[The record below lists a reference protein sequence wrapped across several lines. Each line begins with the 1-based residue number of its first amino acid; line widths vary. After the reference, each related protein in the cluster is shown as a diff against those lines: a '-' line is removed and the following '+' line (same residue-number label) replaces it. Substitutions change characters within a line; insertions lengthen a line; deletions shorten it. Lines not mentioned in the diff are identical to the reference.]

1 MISSEVLLRVIYSL
15 ICNALTKTCFTLK
28 WFHDI
33 IIFIND
39 EFVEPFF
46 LGCGGAG
53 MTEKKKLPIGIE
65 SFEEIRKEGFY
76 YVDKTGVIG
85 QLLEKWGKVNLFTRP
100 RRFGKS
106 LNMSML
112 KAFFEID
119 GDPALFEDLEISE
132 KRELCEKYMGQF
144 PVISISLK
152 SVEGLSFTAACDA
165 FKTVIGTEAM
175 RFSFLEEST
184 VLSENDKKMYRQ
196 LTTVGT
202 LETGLFD
209 MSIEVLASSLKIL
222 SALLHKHYGRQVILL
237 IDEYDVPL
245 DKAFQY
251 GYYDEMVSLIRN
263 MFGNALKTNPN
274 LYFAVLTG
282 CLRIAKESIFTGL
295 NNFEVLSV
303 LDVQYDECFGF
314 TDAEVKDML
323 DYYDLSEHYSEVKEW
338 YDGYRFGNTEVYC
351 PWDVIRYCKSLC
363 ADPKAIP
370 EDYWSNTS
378 GNAMVRRFIDK
389 ADTQTRD
396 EIERLIS
403 GEEIVKEIHQELTYN
418 ELDSS
423 IENLWSVLF
432 TTGYLTQRGR
442 AGEDQYRLVIPN
454 REIRKLFIK
463 QIREWFRDVSRK
475 DGETLNQFCEA
486 FPEQNPEKIEEI
498 FSDYLWKTI
507 SIRDTASAK
516 KENFYHG
523 ILLGLLG
530 YKSNWLIKS
539 NVESGIG
546 YSDILVEVPKNRTG
560 IVIELKY
567 AEDGNMDSACE
578 KALQQIE
585 DRDYIAKLKDDGMRN
600 IIKYGIAC
608 YKKNC
613 KVVLG

>member
-1 MISSEVLLRVIYSL
+1 MV
-15 ICNALTKTCFTLK
+15 NTLK
-28 WFHDI
+28 
-33 IIFIND
+33 
-39 EFVEPFF
+39 
-46 LGCGGAG
+46 
-53 MTEKKKLPIGIE
+53 LPVGID
-65 SFEEIRKEGFY
+65 SFEKIRKNRFY
-76 YVDKTGVIG
+76 YIDKTKLIE
-85 QLLEKWGKVNLFTRP
+85 QLVETGGEVTIFTRP
-100 RRFGKS
+100 RRFGKT

-112 KAFFEID
+112 RSFFEID
-119 GDPALFEDLEISE
+119 ADESLFDGLYIT
-132 KRELCEKYMGQF
+132 KNKELCEEYMGKY
-144 PVISISLK
+144 PVIFLSLK
-152 SVEGLSFTAACDA
+152 SVDGLTFEDA
-165 FKTVIGTEAM
+165 KYRMTELIGLEAE
-175 RFSFLEEST
+175 RFGFLEDSEH
-184 VLSENDKKMYRQ
+184 LSENEKKRYKAIISLNNGMNTMNEKM
-196 LTTVGT
+196 L
-202 LETGLFD
+202 
-209 MSIEVLASSLKIL
+209 ISSLQVL
-222 SALLHKHYGRQVILL
+222 SQLLYKHFGKKVIIL

-245 DKAFQY
+245 DKAFQNGFY
-251 GYYDEMVSLIRN
+251 REMVSLIRGL
-263 MFGNALKTNPN
+263 FGMALKTNDS
-274 LYFAVLTG
+274 LQFAVLTG
-282 CLRIAKESIFTGL
+282 CMRISKESIFTGL

-314 TDAEVKDML
+314 TDTEVKDML
-323 DYYDLSEHYSEVKEW
+323 DYYDLSEHYAEVKEW
-338 YDGYRFGNTEVYC
+338 YDGYRFGNAEVYC

-363 ADPKAIP
+363 ADPKAMP

-498 FSDYLWKTI
+498 FSDYLWNTI
-507 SIRDTASAK
+507 SIRDTATTK

-530 YKSNWLIKS
+530 YKSNWLVKS
-539 NVESGIG
+539 NAESGIG

-560 IVIELKY
+560 VVIEMKY
-567 AEDGNMDSACE
+567 AEDGNMDAACE

-585 DRDYIAKLKDDGMRN
+585 DRDYVAKLKDDGMRN

-613 KVVLG
+613 KVVLVK

>member
-1 MISSEVLLRVIYSL
+1 
-15 ICNALTKTCFTLK
+15 
-28 WFHDI
+28 
-33 IIFIND
+33 
-39 EFVEPFF
+39 
-46 LGCGGAG
+46 
-53 MTEKKKLPIGIE
+53 MTERKKLPIGIDI
-65 SFEEIRKEGFY
+65 FEKMDREEFY
-76 YVDKTGVIG
+76 YVDKTEMIEE
-85 QLLEKWGKVNLFTRP
+85 LLKNRSEVNLFTRP

-119 GDPALFEDLEISE
+119 GNPALFDGLKISE
-132 KRELCEKYMGQF
+132 KKELCEKYMGQF

-152 SVEGLSFTAACDA
+152 SVEGLTFAATCA
-165 FKTVIGTEAM
+165 ALKTVIGTEAL
-175 RFSFLEEST
+175 RFYFLEGST

-202 LETGLFD
+202 SETGLFD
-209 MSIEVLASSLKIL
+209 MSIEVLTSSLKIL
-222 SALLHKHYGRQVILL
+222 SSLLRKHYGKPVILL

-251 GYYDEMVSLIRN
+251 GYYDEMVLLIRN
-263 MFGNALKTNPN
+263 IFGNALKTNPN

-282 CLRIAKESIFTGL
+282 CLRISKESIFTGL
-295 NNFEVLSV
+295 NNLKVLT
-303 LDVQYDECFGF
+303 LTDVRFDEYFGF
-314 TDAEVKDML
+314 TDTEVKDML
-323 DYYDLSEHYSEVKEW
+323 KYYGLSGHYGEVKEW
-338 YDGYRFGNTEVYC
+338 YDGYRFGNVEVYC
-351 PWDVIRYCKSLC
+351 PWDVINYCDLLK
-363 ADPKAIP
+363 ADPNALP
-370 EDYWSNTS
+370 QDYWSNTS

-396 EIERLIS
+396 EIERLIA

-432 TTGYLTQRGR
+432 TTGYLTQRGQE
-442 AGEDQYRLVIPN
+442 GKKYRLTIPN
-454 REIRKLFIK
+454 NEIRELFIL

-498 FSDYLWKTI
+498 FSDYLWNTI

-530 YKSNWLIKS
+530 YKSNWLVRS
-539 NVESGIG
+539 NAESGTG

-567 AEDGNMDSACE
+567 AEDGNMDAACE

-585 DRDYIAKLKDDGMRN
+585 ERDYAARLKEDGMRN

-613 KVVLG
+613 KVVLR

>member
-1 MISSEVLLRVIYSL
+1 
-15 ICNALTKTCFTLK
+15 
-28 WFHDI
+28 
-33 IIFIND
+33 
-39 EFVEPFF
+39 
-46 LGCGGAG
+46 
-53 MTEKKKLPIGIE
+53 MTGKKKLPIGIDI
-65 SFEEIRKEGFY
+65 FEKLDREEFY
-76 YVDKTGVIG
+76 YVDKTGMIED
-85 QLLEKWGKVNLFTRP
+85 LLQNRSEVNLFTRP

-112 KAFFEID
+112 KAFFEIG
-119 GDPALFEDLEISE
+119 GDPGLFKGLKISTNKE
-132 KRELCEKYMGQF
+132 PCEKYMGQF

-152 SVEGLSFTAACDA
+152 SVEGLDFEAAKKALKD
-165 FKTVIGTEAM
+165 ILGEEAG
-175 RFSFLEEST
+175 RFYFLTQSSKLTNEEIESYKA
-184 VLSENDKKMYRQ
+184 LLR
-196 LTTVGT
+196 VG
-202 LETGLFD
+202 ETGDFL
-209 MSIEVLASSLKIL
+209 MSDTAMEKALLRLSL
-222 SALLHKHYGRQVILL
+222 LLHKHYDKQVILL

-274 LYFAVLTG
+274 LFFAVLTG
-282 CLRIAKESIFTGL
+282 CLRISKESIFTGL
-295 NNFEVLSV
+295 NNLKVLT
-303 LDVQYDECFGF
+303 LTDVRFDEYFGF
-314 TDAEVKDML
+314 TDTEVKDML
-323 DYYDLSEHYSEVKEW
+323 EYYGLSEHYGEVKEW
-338 YDGYRFGNTEVYC
+338 YDGYRFGNVEVYC
-351 PWDVIRYCKSLC
+351 PWDVINYCDLLK
-363 ADPKAIP
+363 ADPDALP
-370 EDYWSNTS
+370 QDYWSNTS

-396 EIERLIS
+396 EIERLIA
-403 GEEIVKEIHQELTYN
+403 GDEILKEIRQELTYN

-432 TTGYLTQRGR
+432 TTGYLTQRGQE
-442 AGEDQYRLVIPN
+442 GKKYRLAIPN
-454 REIRKLFIK
+454 NEIRELFIS

-475 DGETLNQFCEA
+475 DGETLDQFCEA

-498 FSDYLWKTI
+498 FSDYLWNTI
-507 SIRDTASAK
+507 SIRDTASSK

-530 YKSNWLIKS
+530 YKSNWLVKS
-539 NVESGIG
+539 NAESGIG

-567 AEDGNMDSACE
+567 AEDGNMDAACE

-585 DRDYIAKLKDDGMRN
+585 DRDYAAKLKDDGMRN

-613 KVVLG
+613 KVMLG

>member
-1 MISSEVLLRVIYSL
+1 M
-15 ICNALTKTCFTLK
+15 
-28 WFHDI
+28 
-33 IIFIND
+33 
-39 EFVEPFF
+39 EPFLF
-46 LGCGGAG
+46 CGGAG
-53 MTEKKKLPIGIE
+53 MMGKKKLPIGIE

-112 KAFFEID
+112 KAFFEIG
-119 GDPALFEDLEISE
+119 GDSALFEGLKISE
-132 KRELCEKYMGQF
+132 KKELCEKYMGQF

-152 SVEGLSFTAACDA
+152 SVEGLSFEAAKKALKDILGVEAGRFYFLTKSSKLTA
-165 FKTVIGTEAM
+165 
-175 RFSFLEEST
+175 EEIESYKA
-184 VLSENDKKMYRQ
+184 LLR
-196 LTTVGT
+196 VG
-202 LETGLFD
+202 ETGDFL
-209 MSIEVLASSLKIL
+209 MSDTAMEKALLRLSSLL
-222 SALLHKHYGRQVILL
+222 CKHYGKQVILL

-282 CLRIAKESIFTGL
+282 CLRISKESIFTGL
-295 NNFEVLSV
+295 NNLKVLT
-303 LDVQYDECFGF
+303 LTDVRFDEYFGF
-314 TDAEVKDML
+314 TDSEVKDML
-323 DYYDLSEHYSEVKEW
+323 EYYGLSEHYGEVKEW
-338 YDGYRFGNTEVYC
+338 YDGYRFGNVEVYC
-351 PWDVIRYCKSLC
+351 PWDVINYCDLLK
-363 ADPKAIP
+363 ADPNALP
-370 EDYWSNTS
+370 QDYWSNTS

-389 ADTQTRD
+389 ADTRTRD
-396 EIERLIS
+396 EIERLIA
-403 GEEIVKEIHQELTYN
+403 GDEIVKEIHQELTYN

-432 TTGYLTQRGR
+432 TTGYLTQRGQ
-442 AGEDQYRLVIPN
+442 EEKKYRLAIPN
-454 REIRKLFIK
+454 NEIRELFIS

-498 FSDYLWKTI
+498 FSDYLWNTI
-507 SIRDTASAK
+507 SIRDTASSK

-530 YKSNWLIKS
+530 YKSNWLVKS
-539 NVESGIG
+539 NAESGLG

-567 AEDGNMDSACE
+567 AEDGNMDAACE

-585 DRDYIAKLKDDGMRN
+585 DRDYAAKLKDDGMRN